1 MNPLRSSLK
10 LFVLINPPRRVQR
23 IPRFA
28 ALALGFALWN
38 AAPAPANVAGGGDG
52 TGPSVTITEKDKWII
67 LSNGICTINITKT
80 GPRLDALDYTYNN
93 NGMVRTSQTL
103 KGPGQYYYGGFSMGG
118 LDMAHQNASAFK
130 SSIAV
135 NPGTNGGN
143 YGDVMMV
150 SDTPNLGVIEV
161 HFSMLRGS
169 PGFYSTAIQTHR
181 AQDLPV
187 NLTAWGVVTRVP
199 GTFNWLSAD
208 EARNFF
214 IGTQTSKGSGIPNS
228 PHEISVALNGSRAG
242 QLDDKFIYG
251 QDHAD
256 LKAWGWSSVGP
267 GGLNIG
273 RWMMTNM
280 DFSNGGPMKR
290 DVSVYPYSELNNS
303 ILTGELGMGGDG
315 SFGQGELWTK
325 TCGPWFIYLNSVPA
339 SITDPAEA
347 AKALY
352 RDALAQAEAEK
363 KAWPYQWFKNDKY
376 PPAAGRGT
384 VQGKMHIQDPGNPG
398 ASNGGLWVGLVEQP
412 PTVNTAYDFQKWLKP
427 YQYFV
432 QTDPDGNFT
441 IPDVLPANNYTLWA
455 YGPGAAG
462 TFLSQNQQGK
472 NPPLECDVP
481 AHPFAVKVAPGVN
494 QLGTV
499 TWTPVRVGPTVFELG
514 YPNRK
519 ADKYRHGEDYPFPDD
534 APKLGYPT
542 PIWGPQMAFNFDFP
556 EGLSYTVGKNRWST
570 DWNYILPSLPDTNGA
585 YQPCK
590 ANLVFNLASTPFEG
604 ATASLYIAAAGYGGD
619 QRFPKNQ
626 VSISVNGK
634 DLGSAPGTRGAPAP
648 LTPTGYFPAYSD
660 DSSIHCA
667 VHGPFSDERLYFPAS
682 LLRAGENTI
691 TIHVNGTGL
700 TDFLMVDY
708 LRLDLPGYVP
718 PAPARVAAYA
728 GNNVVLVS
736 WPTVPGA
743 TGYDVLR
750 SNNPA
755 SGYVPVA
762 VGMAGPVC
770 GSDEIN
776 ATYTDPAAKNGTTYY
791 YRIVSKN
798 PQGQSAASPVSAAA
812 VPLATVA
819 GGVPPAPARVQI
831 SSSSHHRVT
840 LNWTPTSGAVYYQV
854 SRSTL
859 HGNNVG
865 SFYPLRTN
873 VLNDQVNGTEFTDTT
888 PTDGKRYRYY
898 VQAVSPAGMGASG
911 QPVDALPL
919 PPAPA
924 SAPQSLAGEWTKTRQ
939 GAGIILKW
947 SPVPGATGYVI
958 YRSTH
963 GEHFAWPDDFAT
975 PLLETTWT
983 DTNRAKKANEKTGD
997 DHIDPAKDYYY
1008 QVTAIN
1014 AAGVSPAAVTH
1025 VASQNHPAH

>member
-1 MNPLRSSLK
+1 MNSPGSFLR
-10 LFVLINPPRRVQR
+10 FFALIDPQRRVR
-23 IPRFA
+23 RTPLCVT
-28 ALALGFALWN
+28 LALGFALWN
-38 AAPAPANVAGGGDG
+38 VSPACANVAGGGDG
-52 TGPSVTITEKDKWII
+52 NGPNVTITEKDKWII
-67 LSNGICTINITKT
+67 LSNGICTINITKG
-80 GPRLDALDYTYNN
+80 GPRLDTLDYTYNN
-93 NGMVRTSQTL
+93 NGSVRTSPTL

-118 LDMAHQNASAFK
+118 LDMGHQSSAFK
-130 SSIAV
+130 YTIAV
-135 NPGTNGGN
+135 NPASNGGS

-150 SDTPNLGVIEV
+150 SATPDLGVIEV

-199 GTFNWLSAD
+199 DAFNWLSAD
-208 EARNFF
+208 DARNFL

-290 DVSVYPYSELNNS
+290 DVSAYPYSELNNS
-303 ILTGELGMGGDG
+303 ILTGELGGGGDG
-315 SFGQGELWTK
+315 SFAKGELWTK
-325 TCGPWFIYLNSVPA
+325 TCGPWFTYLNSVPA
-339 SITDPAEA
+339 SITNPAEA

-352 RDALAQAEAEK
+352 KDALAQAEAEK

-376 PPAAGRGT
+376 PQAAGRGT
-384 VQGKMHIQDPGNPG
+384 VQGKMRIQDSGNPG

-412 PTVNTAYDFQKWLKP
+412 TTINAAYDFQKWFKP

-432 QTDPDGNFT
+432 QTDADGNFT
-441 IPDVLPANNYTLWA
+441 IPNILPGNNYTLWA

-462 TFLSQNQQGK
+462 TFLSQNQQEK

-481 AHPFAVKVAPGVN
+481 AHPFAVKVVPGMN
-494 QLGTV
+494 QLGTIA
-499 TWTPVRVGPTVFELG
+499 WTPLRVGPTVFELG

-519 ADKYRHGEDYPFPDD
+519 ADKYRHGEDYPFPEDE
-534 APKLGYPT
+534 PKLGFPT
-542 PIWGPQMAFNFDFP
+542 AIWGPQMVFNFDFP
-556 EGLSYTVGKNRWST
+556 EGLTYTVGKNRWST
-570 DWNYILPSLPDTNGA
+570 DWNYILPSLPDTNGS

-590 ANLVFNLASTPFEG
+590 GNLVFDLASTPLSG
-604 ATASLYIAAAGYGGD
+604 TTASLYIAAAGYGGD
-619 QRFPKNQ
+619 QRSPKNQ
-626 VSISVNGK
+626 VSISVNDK
-634 DLGSAPGTRGAPAP
+634 DLGTTPGTRGAPAP

-682 LLRAGENTI
+682 LLRVGQNTI
-691 TIHVNGTGL
+691 TIRVNGTGL
-700 TDFLMVDY
+700 TDCLMVDY
-708 LRLDLPGYVP
+708 LRLELPGYVP
-718 PAPARVAAYA
+718 PPPVHVAAYA
-728 GNNVVLVS
+728 GDNLVLVT
-736 WPTVPGA
+736 WPVVPGA

-750 SNNPA
+750 SNNA
-755 SGYVPVA
+755 AAGYVPVA
-762 VGMAGPVC
+762 AGMAGPVC
-770 GSDEIN
+770 GSDTLN
-776 ATYTDPAAKNGTTYY
+776 MTYTDPAAKNGTAYY

-798 PQGQSAASPVSAAA
+798 PQGQSVASPASAAA
-812 VPLATVA
+812 IPLATLA
-819 GGVPPAPARVQI
+819 GSAPLAPARMQVR
-831 SSSSHHRVT
+831 SAGHHRVT
-840 LNWTPTSGAVYYQV
+840 LDWTPTSGATYYRV

-859 HGNNVG
+859 HGDGVG
-865 SFYPLRTN
+865 SFYSLRTI
-873 VLNDQVNGTEFTDTT
+873 VLNDQVSGTEFTDMT
-888 PTDGKRYRYY
+888 PTDGERYRYY
-898 VQAVSPAGMGASG
+898 VQAVSPAGVGASA
-911 QPVDALPL
+911 PPADARPM

-924 SAPQSLAGEWTKTRQ
+924 SAPQSLAGEWIKTRQ
-939 GAGIILKW
+939 GAGITLKW

-958 YRSTH
+958 YRSNH
-963 GEHFAWPDDFAT
+963 GEHFAWPDDFVT

-983 DTNRAKKANEKTGD
+983 DTNRAKKANEKKGD
-997 DHIDPAKDYYY
+997 DHMDPAKDYYY

-1014 AAGVSPAAVTH
+1014 ASGVSPPAVTH
-1025 VASQNHPAH
+1025 VAAGSRLLQ